1 MSRRGAVAL
10 VLSAALLAGC
20 FTGKRPYFT
29 DEPFP
34 AGTMTGDASIDAVLA
49 KLDAVTSGPATA
61 AYSVLTKF
69 GNTTASAV
77 VILDAGSRSV
87 TIGNV
92 RYIDTPNAQ
101 ATCAEDGSVPC
112 LAGLDATKVSN
123 IGITVDFYAADTAKR
138 LRRDFRAMI
147 GPSSPHVETIADQ
160 PVTCVDLPLSGGV
173 AVYCVMDNGMVARLD
188 DGDVAVNLTLFG
200 AAADASKFVIPADN

>member
-1 MSRRGAVAL
+1 M
-10 VLSAALLAGC
+10 
-20 FTGKRPYFT
+20 
-29 DEPFP
+29 
-34 AGTMTGDASIDAVLA
+34 LA

-61 AYSVLTKF
+61 AYSVLTTF
-69 GNTTASAV
+69 GTTTASAV

-200 AAADASKFVIPADN
+200 AAADASKFVIPADT